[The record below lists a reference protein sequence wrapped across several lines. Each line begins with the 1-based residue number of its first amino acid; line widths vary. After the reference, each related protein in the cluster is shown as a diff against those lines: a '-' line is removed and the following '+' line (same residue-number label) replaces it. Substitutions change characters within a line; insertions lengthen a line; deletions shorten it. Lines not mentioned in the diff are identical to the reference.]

1 MDSSTAFLY
10 KGNSLSLLFEYV
22 PEREGQTCN
31 VVASIMVVCH
41 VVRSRQCII
50 QSCVCA
56 GIRIPDGTCECR
68 TAILV
73 YSLADALQYVAF
85 RKDI

>member
-1 MDSSTAFLY
+1 MIIPLLFLY
-10 KGNSLSLLFEYV
+10 KGNLLFFLFEYV

-50 QSCVCA
+50 HSCVCA

-73 YSLADALQYVAF
+73 YSLAYVLQDVAF
-85 RKDI
+85 CKDV